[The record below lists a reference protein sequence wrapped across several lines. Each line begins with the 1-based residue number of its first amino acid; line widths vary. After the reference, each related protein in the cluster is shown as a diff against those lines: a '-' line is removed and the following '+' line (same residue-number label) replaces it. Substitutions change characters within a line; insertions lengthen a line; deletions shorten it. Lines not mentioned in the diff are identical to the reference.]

1 MRALWLF
8 LLGVALALEAPE
20 ALEARRGG
28 FLSLP
33 VRGEGQIR
41 AEAPDYFLPLTG
53 EVEGEGLL
61 NFLVQPGTPA
71 GEYLLRLRDAREE
84 KVVRVRVLPEA
95 GLSIRVP
102 PGSTG
107 VEGET
112 LTYTFVVQNTGNAPD
127 RVRLEVRSLLPYR
140 LETAL
145 VELAPGESRTLTL
158 EVRLVGRN
166 RDTATLLAY
175 SGLDPKVRAYGL
187 IETVILPFSGAET
200 LGRNALRYR
209 FGLRATL
216 GQNLSYALAL
226 GLSGSLSDYVGLSS
240 RLEWDGSLLKG
251 EARLSG
257 EGFALGFRGHGD
269 YLRLEGEWGPWQAYY
284 AFGSVSP
291 TLGLLYQEGPGRLS
305 FSLSAQSQR
314 LDLGYSLR
322 EGTLTLTP
330 YLALRRRVSPEEV
343 RAGGGLEA
351 RWEEKG
357 FSLAGRLEYL
367 EGVSLRMGG
376 ATRFQEPFGL
386 KGEVA
391 FQNGTWQG
399 SLQASQTLGEEVRGS
414 LTLRGGG
421 DFALR
426 LGLDYRPL
434 ALPFSLAA
442 GIGYQGG
449 LAWDLGARVRLD
461 GLEAGGNLAY
471 QLGGLAYGAYLG
483 YRERNFSVRAALN
496 ATAVSR
502 SLLLAG
508 EGRLE
513 ELEGSF
519 LLGYD
524 LLAQRPEAQV
534 SLLYRA
540 PQGFGLGA
548 LTRYRGGVWSLQV
561 LGVAEFKGGFNTP
574 EEVVQAF
581 GGRATGVVEGQ
592 VFHDQ
597 NRDGQRNPGEPF
609 LPGAKVRVGALEAQV
624 DQEGRYRLELYP
636 GVYRLEVG
644 GLEASLALRRR
655 VEVRVEKGQKA
666 SLDLPVETVVGL
678 TGLVY
683 LDVNR
688 NGEWDESEPPVPFAR
703 VVLEGQERRIAYA
716 DGQGVF
722 LFGGLLPGRYS
733 LRLDPESLPRFHEP
747 AQPPIQVDLA
757 PGPLPRLRLGVRE
770 AVREV
775 VKTLTE
781 ETLALYLEPLPPT
794 LPPGAELLLKAR
806 VQGKPERVVALAGEK
821 ATPLEEVEEDLYQ
834 AYLPVPQ
841 GQTLEVLVRA
851 ERGEESAE
859 ATALLLIRPGPLGLL
874 NLSPALADPGEV
886 VRVEARLLRRF
897 TRVEV
902 RLLDLRL
909 PLEAQDL
916 LTFKGFLP
924 APKAP
929 GLYEVEL
936 WGDGEKI
943 ATARLRVRD

>member
-8 LLGVALALEAPE
+8 SLGMALALEAPE
-20 ALEARRGG
+20 VLEGKRGG

-33 VRGEGQIR
+33 VRGEGRIT
-41 AEAPDYFLPLTG
+41 AEAPDHFLPLTG
-53 EVEGEGLL
+53 EVVGEGLL
-61 NFLVQPGTPA
+61 NFLVQPDTPA
-71 GEYLLRLRDAREE
+71 GEYLIRLRDAREE
-84 KVVRVRVLPEA
+84 RQVRVRILPEA
-95 GLSIRVP
+95 GLSLRVP
-102 PGSTG
+102 PGGTG

-145 VELAPGESRTLTL
+145 VELAPGESRSLFL
-158 EVRLVGRN
+158 EVRLLGRN
-166 RDTATLLAY
+166 RDTATLFAY
-175 SGLDPKVRAYGL
+175 SGLDPNVRAYGV
-187 IETVILPFSGAET
+187 IETVILPFAGAEA

-209 FGLRATL
+209 FGLRASL
-216 GQNLSYALAL
+216 GQGLGYALAL
-226 GLSGSLSDYVGLSS
+226 GLGGSLSDYAGLHSS
-240 RLEWDGSLLKG
+240 LEWDGSVLKG
-251 EARLSG
+251 EARLMG
-257 EGFALGFRGHGD
+257 DDFALGFRGYGG

-284 AFGSVSP
+284 AFGSVPS

-330 YLALRRRVSPEEV
+330 YLALRRRASPEEV

-376 ATRFQEPFGL
+376 ATRSQEPFGL

-391 FQNGTWQG
+391 YQNRSWQG
-399 SLQASQTLGEEVRGS
+399 NLQVSQALSEEVRGS
-414 LTLRGGG
+414 LVLSGGQG
-421 DFALR
+421 FSVR

-434 ALPFSLAA
+434 SLPLSLRA
-442 GIGYQGG
+442 GLGYQSG
-449 LAWDLGARVRLD
+449 LVWDLGGRVRLD
-461 GLEAGGNLAY
+461 GLEAGGSLAY
-471 QLGGLAYGAYLG
+471 QAGALAYGAYVG
-483 YRERNFSVRAALN
+483 YRERDFSVRTALSVT
-496 ATAVSR
+496 ATSR
-502 SLLLAG
+502 SLLLGG
-508 EGRLE
+508 EGRLGD
-513 ELEGSF
+513 LEGS
-519 LLGYD
+519 LLFSYD
-524 LLAQRPEAQV
+524 LLAMKPSAQAG
-534 SLLYRA
+534 LLYKA
-540 PQGFGLGA
+540 LEGLGLGVSA
-548 LTRYRGGVWSLQV
+548 RYQEGAWSLQT
-561 LGVAEFKGGFNTP
+561 LGVVEVKGGFNTP

-609 LPGAKVRVGALEAQV
+609 LPGAKVRVGALEAQA
-624 DQEGRYRLELYP
+624 DPEGRYRLELYP

-644 GLEASLALRRR
+644 GLEASLALRRQ

-688 NGEWDESEPPVPFAR
+688 NGEWEEAEPPVPFAR
-703 VVLEGQERRIAYA
+703 VVLEGQERRITYA
-716 DGQGVF
+716 DGHGVF
-722 LFGGLLPGRYS
+722 LFGGLLPGRYT

-747 AQPPIQVDLA
+747 AQPPLQVDLK
-757 PGPLPRLRLGVRE
+757 PGPLPRLRLGIQE

-781 ETLALYLEPLPPT
+781 ETLALYLEPLPTT

-806 VQGKPERVVALAGEK
+806 VQGNPERVVALAGERTT
-821 ATPLEEVEEDLYQ
+821 ALEEVEEGLYQ
-834 AYLPVPQ
+834 GYLPVPQ
-841 GQTLEVLVRA
+841 GQTLEILVRA
-851 ERGEESAE
+851 EKGGEKAE
-859 ATALLLIRPGPLGLL
+859 VTALLLIRPGPLGFLT
-874 NLSPALADPGEV
+874 LSPALVDPGEV
-886 VRVEARLLRRF
+886 VRAEARLLKRF
-897 TRVEV
+897 ARV
-902 RLLDLRL
+902 DLRL
-909 PLEAQDL
+909 EGVRIPLEGLDL
-916 LTFKGFLP
+916 LTFTGQLP
-924 APKAP
+924 APKTP

-936 WGDGEKI
+936 WADGERI